1 MVGVLSDRLEM
12 GKSSRDPGSRLRPVG
27 GLGAMGWQ
35 KGGRGQAALPVKPL

>member
-27 GLGAMGWQ
+27 GLGATGWQ
-35 KGGRGQAALPVKPL
+35 KGGRGQAALPAKHL